1 MNLFEKIGLIF
12 VGILVFGVIVDSF
25 KDKSVGNQEGGG
37 IFGKKKAGNLGI
49 MGLLVILIG
58 SLMFS
63 DCVI

>member
-1 MNLFEKIGLIF
+1 MNLVEKIGLIIG
-12 VGILVFGVIVDSF
+12 GILLFGVIVGSF
-25 KDKSVGNQEGGG
+25 QENSAANQEGGG

-63 DCVI
+63 DCVN

>member
-1 MNLFEKIGLIF
+1 MDSGLVILIIVCAIILF
-12 VGILVFGVIVDSF
+12 FGFSTF
-25 KDKSVGNQEGGG
+25 GGSVNQEGGG

-63 DCVI
+63 DCVN